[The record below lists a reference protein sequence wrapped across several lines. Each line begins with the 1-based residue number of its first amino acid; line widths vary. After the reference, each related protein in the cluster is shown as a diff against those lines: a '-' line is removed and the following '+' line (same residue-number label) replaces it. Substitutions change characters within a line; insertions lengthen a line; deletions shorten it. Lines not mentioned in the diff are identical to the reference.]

1 MKGKN
6 ATKLVEKTFG
16 DEFNE
21 DRYLEFVIEMFGDSS
36 FLKSPKKYSIWKEY
50 SEYAD
55 FLRYYGTYK
64 DSSNKTVDILS
75 VKLKKSRYVNKLRT
89 VQRNIIVKW
98 ISNTSKDSALVAFY
112 GDNSKDW
119 RFSFVKIDYKIT
131 EDFKIEKSSTS
142 AKRSSF
148 LVGKNGANYTC
159 KKNFLTF
166 IVNEENPTLEE
177 IENAFNV
184 EIISDE
190 FLRKYKNL
198 FSCNTH
204 NLNIE
209 ESKITELK
217 HILLDYGRLPLYSR
231 QKRILDTILKTAHKK
246 IKNFLIKY
254 KYSCSYIPVL
264 KFKSKMLL
272 SDKELILCILR
283 NMEYM
288 EGNIIHL
295 DKTELEVEKE
305 RIEKSTFNRLLFKYK
320 DLYDSESQTFNYSII
335 DIIKSPN
342 TNELK
347 NMLIN
352 YEHMP
357 LNTNQKQIIDK
368 VLRAIGK
375 RISYLGN
382 NMHTNGM
389 GIMSIDYYKKYYLKM
404 NNKEFAL
411 FILKN
416 GRYVNGILRI
426 NTEEEN
432 ISIKLKNENWI

>member
-1 MKGKN
+1 
-6 ATKLVEKTFG
+6 
-16 DEFNE
+16 
-21 DRYLEFVIEMFGDSS
+21 
-36 FLKSPKKYSIWKEY
+36 
-50 SEYAD
+50 
-55 FLRYYGTYK
+55 
-64 DSSNKTVDILS
+64 
-75 VKLKKSRYVNKLRT
+75 
-89 VQRNIIVKW
+89 
-98 ISNTSKDSALVAFY
+98 
-112 GDNSKDW
+112 
-119 RFSFVKIDYKIT
+119 
-131 EDFKIEKSSTS
+131 
-142 AKRSSF
+142 
-148 LVGKNGANYTC
+148 
-159 KKNFLTF
+159 
-166 IVNEENPTLEE
+166 LEE

-432 ISIKLKNENWI
+432 ISIKLKNENWIKKNIIQSNKTKKHDAVGQDKIIVKVLDRIGNLTIRINNKIIVKKVMSYNIKDNKITININHNKKHFKIIIISIKKGKKSKRYYIYGATKEELENTIITEIGSKKRIRFKGEK